1 MKDKTTYYRLRKEME
16 KNYNEIGKICTELQY
31 YEIVNNKHLKVSYL
45 QYRLKK
51 VLLINY
57 KLLVKAKEIENEKG
71 Q

>member
-1 MKDKTTYYRLRKEME
+1 ME

-31 YEIVNNKHLKVSYL
+31 YEIVNNKHLKVPYL